1 MARARPGTAAKSESS
16 GVLYA
21 RVPTSLKAALQRLA
35 NDRGISDN
43 QLIIEALE
51 EFIGLSDR
59 DDALAAM
66 EANLAGQIEAT
77 MNRIFGH
84 TSALH
89 NKNLDAMLHLTGEQ
103 SRPLIKA
110 RMMEQ
115 KLYHNPTPKPTTPPA
130 GAQK

>member
-51 EFIGLSDR
+51 EFIGLSGR

-66 EANLAGQIEAT
+66 EAKLAGHVEAA
-77 MNRIFGH
+77 MNRINSH
-84 TSALH
+84 TSGLH
-89 NKNLDAMLHLTGEQ
+89 DMSLDAMLQLLPE
-103 SRPLIKA
+103 SIRAPAMA
-110 RMMEQ
+110 RMIEL
-115 KLYHNPTPKPTTPPA
+115 KLYRKSQVKPTTPPA